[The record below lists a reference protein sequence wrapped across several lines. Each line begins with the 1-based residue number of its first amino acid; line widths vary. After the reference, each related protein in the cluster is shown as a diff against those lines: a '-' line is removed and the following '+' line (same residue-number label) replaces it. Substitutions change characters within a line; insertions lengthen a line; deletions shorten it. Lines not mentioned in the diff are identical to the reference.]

1 VGLRCR
7 AEREG
12 ECEGE

>member
-1 VGLRCR
+1 LRCR